1 MNKTEIFWKWFL
13 ENKSKFDNINNLNEE
28 ETDYLLEEML
38 DELKKYSNGVFF
50 EIGGHPD
57 EFTKEL
63 IFTAEGDL
71 EYFDDVELLVKAAPQ
86 IDKWEIIAF
95 KQPLNEEFATN
106 WHGIKLNTEEM
117 FFKIV
122 SDEETFEDG
131 VKICLSNYDKVKN
144 EEMLETIVLKMLDS
158 IIGEVNLAKKI
169 DYIEISGYDRNDLE
183 QRPVNELLKYIDEKQ
198 FN

>member
-57 EFTKEL
+57 ELTKEL
-63 IFTAEGDL
+63 IFTDEGDL